1 MVNSPIQL
9 TRTVKGAGWAS
20 KLSPGD
26 LAQAL
31 CGLDFPTDK
40 NVLVGLGNADDAGV
54 YQISEDLALIQTVD
68 FFTPIVDD
76 PYDFGRIGAANAL
89 SDVYA
94 MGGVPKTAMNLVA
107 YPMQKLG
114 MDVLR
119 AVLAGGIEKL
129 KEAETVLIGGHS
141 IEDDEFKY
149 GLSVTGFVHPK
160 RIFSNKGLHAGDCL
174 ILTKPLGTGII
185 NTAVKGGLAST
196 ETIAEVTELMT
207 ELNKTASEVMK
218 SFPVT
223 ACTDVTGFGLLGHL
237 AEMVFGTDISVKIES
252 RTVPVLPEALEFAA
266 MGFVPAGA
274 HRNRSFRQKMVKL
287 AGDISPIMRDVLFDP
302 QTSGGLLIGCPE
314 KHATELKKRLFAEG
328 VKNTAIIGKVYD
340 NEKEMINIVWKGICE
355 KWQRRLMR
363 EDSLVQLRC

>member
-1 MVNSPIQL
+1 MG
-9 TRTVKGAGWAS
+9 T
-20 KLSPGD
+20 
-26 LAQAL
+26 
-31 CGLDFPTDK
+31 
-40 NVLVGLGNADDAGV
+40 ADDAGV
-54 YQISEDLALIQTVD
+54 YQINEELALVQTVD
-68 FFTPIVDD
+68 FITPIVDD
-76 PYDFGRIGAANAL
+76 PFDFGRIAAANAL

-114 MDVLR
+114 NNVLR

-149 GLSVTGFVHPK
+149 GLSVTGFVHPQK
-160 RIFSNKGLHAGDCL
+160 IYTNKGLHPGDCL

-185 NTAVKGGLAST
+185 NTAVKGGLASA
-196 ETIAEVTELMT
+196 ETIFKVTELMA
-207 ELNKTASEVMK
+207 ELNKTASEILE

-237 AEMVFGTDISVKIES
+237 AEMLVGTDICVTVES
-252 RTVPVLPEALEFAA
+252 HVVPVLPEALEFAA

-274 HRNRSFRQKMVKL
+274 HRNRSFRQEMVDL
-287 AGDISPIMRDVLFDP
+287 VPDVSAVMRDVLFDP
-302 QTSGGLLIGCPE
+302 QTSGGLLIGCAE
-314 KHATELKKRLFAEG
+314 KYAVELKNRLIAKG

-340 NEKEMINIVWKGICE
+340 NEKGMINV
-355 KWQRRLMR
+355 
-363 EDSLVQLRC
+363 V